1 MSSEKKRVLFRSVA
15 SRFLLPVFIL
25 LLLLSAVLLWHGY
38 RSTYQSIYDDRTKA
52 IRDMVDFTWGIVDFW
67 GKKAASGEMP
77 LEQAKRVAGDIVST
91 LRYEGE
97 NYIFGYD
104 MENKVAIPFQNHERG
119 KFLDVKDD
127 RGRWL
132 QRDFREIA
140 QTKGKGYY
148 SYPWLNSNTKRVEP
162 KVAYLR
168 AYEPFGWYFGTGVYV
183 DDIRAKVLASILVQ
197 AGILGGAILLIG
209 VLLVFITGRV
219 VTRPL
224 RKVALL
230 AARAGEGDLTISR
243 EDFCYDGRDEI
254 GSMADSLSS
263 MVAAQADT
271 VRSIAGAVADVSAAA
286 DSLSALSEETG
297 ASLEEVRKALEDVA
311 NMTESGAAASE
322 ETNAGIGEV
331 ADGARSVAK
340 ASGDGAA
347 AAGDAETLV
356 KNTVLEFEDVI
367 ANVAQVEAQE
377 KVSMEAVRSL
387 ASTVENITG
396 FVVTISRIADQTNL
410 LALNAAI
417 EAARAGE
424 AGRGFAVVADEVRKL
439 AEESNEAAKSIRV
452 LIGGLEE
459 KVGTSV
465 SSAQSSDRILQE
477 TVSLSKRSMDDLRQ
491 GMGAVRKIITIISDL
506 AAVAEEQSASASEM
520 AHAVDQIAS
529 TTSSIAEAAQNIRTS
544 SGETVKA
551 SESVSEQA
559 MRLSERAAQLKG
571 EISRFKL
578 SGGGGLVR
586 A

>member
-1 MSSEKKRVLFRSVA
+1 ME
-15 SRFLLPVFIL
+15 PV
-25 LLLLSAVLLWHGY
+25 
-38 RSTYQSIYDDRTKA
+38 RT
-52 IRDMVDFTWGIVDFW
+52 
-67 GKKAASGEMP
+67 
-77 LEQAKRVAGDIVST
+77 
-91 LRYEGE
+91 
-97 NYIFGYD
+97 
-104 MENKVAIPFQNHERG
+104 
-119 KFLDVKDD
+119 
-127 RGRWL
+127 
-132 QRDFREIA
+132 
-140 QTKGKGYY
+140 
-148 SYPWLNSNTKRVEP
+148 
-162 KVAYLR
+162 
-168 AYEPFGWYFGTGVYV
+168 
-183 DDIRAKVLASILVQ
+183 
-197 AGILGGAILLIG
+197 
-209 VLLVFITGRV
+209 
-219 VTRPL
+219 
-224 RKVALL
+224 
-230 AARAGEGDLTISR
+230 
-243 EDFCYDGRDEI
+243 
-254 GSMADSLSS
+254 
-263 MVAAQADT
+263 
-271 VRSIAGAVADVSAAA
+271 
-286 DSLSALSEETG
+286 
-297 ASLEEVRKALEDVA
+297 
-311 NMTESGAAASE
+311 
-322 ETNAGIGEV
+322 
-331 ADGARSVAK
+331 
-340 ASGDGAA
+340 
-347 AAGDAETLV
+347 
-356 KNTVLEFEDVI
+356 
-367 ANVAQVEAQE
+367 
-377 KVSMEAVRSL
+377 L

-551 SESVSEQA
+551 SESVSEQV
-559 MRLSERAAQLKG
+559 MRLAERAAQLQK